1 MPKPVL
7 ISGVQPTGRLHVGN
21 YLGALKNF
29 VELQNSGK
37 YSCYFFIADLHSLTE
52 DFDPKE
58 KPEQTLNLL
67 ADFLAAGLD
76 PKKSVLFLQ
85 SRIPAHSE
93 LAWILN
99 TITPI
104 GELRRMTQ
112 YKEKLL
118 ARVPA
123 IVEKGILQDGVDMRE
138 FENAGLFD
146 YPVLMAADILLYDAK
161 FVPVGEDQLQHLELT
176 RTLARK
182 FNAKFGKTFVEP
194 QPLLTK
200 TPRVMS
206 LSNPEKKMSKSEPT
220 GCLFIDEEDAEFQP
234 KIMSAVTDSGS
245 DVKYDPDKK
254 PGVSNLLTIYAALK
268 DIDIPEVEG
277 RFKGKSYVEFKS
289 DVCQAI
295 HNEFVGIRMKKKELV
310 SKREFLRQV
319 LLEGSKKAAEIANK
333 KIEEVKKRLG
343 LTA

>member
-1 MPKPVL
+1 
-7 ISGVQPTGRLHVGN
+7 
-21 YLGALKNF
+21 
-29 VELQNSGK
+29 
-37 YSCYFFIADLHSLTE
+37 
-52 DFDPKE
+52 
-58 KPEQTLNLL
+58 
-67 ADFLAAGLD
+67 
-76 PKKSVLFLQ
+76 
-85 SRIPAHSE
+85 
-93 LAWILN
+93 
-99 TITPI
+99 
-104 GELRRMTQ
+104 
-112 YKEKLL
+112 
-118 ARVPA
+118 
-123 IVEKGILQDGVDMRE
+123 
-138 FENAGLFD
+138 
-146 YPVLMAADILLYDAK
+146 
-161 FVPVGEDQLQHLELT
+161 
-176 RTLARK
+176 
-182 FNAKFGKTFVEP
+182 
-194 QPLLTK
+194 
-200 TPRVMS
+200 MS